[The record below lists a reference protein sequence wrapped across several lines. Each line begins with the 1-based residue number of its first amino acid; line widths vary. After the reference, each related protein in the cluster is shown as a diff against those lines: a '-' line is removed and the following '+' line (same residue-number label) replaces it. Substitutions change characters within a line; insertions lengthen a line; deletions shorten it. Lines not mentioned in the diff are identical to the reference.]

1 MPDLRQALKDFVATS
16 NSGIYQDEA
25 TLLSKFPEL
34 KGYNINA
41 LKDFVATSNSGVY
54 TDEEQLFSKFPE
66 FGVIAEPPSK
76 KKVGTVSTSEDGF
89 LGSPKKAEEQGWL
102 LNTVSSLDK
111 GFYKNF
117 IGSPVKGLGT
127 LLEGATAKVTG
138 GSGKGFISD
147 ALIKFGDYFN
157 KTIDELTPQDEAYKN
172 SLSDQFGQAFGQ
184 VASLIATGGATG
196 AVGKGASLASQAA
209 NAAKVASVTGKG
221 AAAATAAKTLATQ
234 ISAPTSISAG
244 LSMGQAEFDRA
255 KEAGA
260 TDDQA
265 FEAFYK
271 NATVGSVLETI
282 PVMQFFKRFEKA
294 SAGGIKNYLKTKG
307 VAGLTGG
314 VEEMTTEIMQQI
326 YANKS
331 AQDIYNTNQELFEGV
346 GSSGGVGFG
355 VGFLLNA
362 MGANAKLLRK
372 EGKNDEADMV
382 EGQIKEFEGQVQ
394 KGGPSSYKLNG
405 IKIEPVRKPDG
416 TMEEPSILISNLID
430 KMDATDLAKANI
442 DIVNDPELKI
452 KLQDKIVS
460 SSIKEQVKQGNPDL
474 NEPSLNAITELELQL
489 RKLEG
494 NTTQTGKDKAAVIRG
509 QIKNIQENQLAE
521 EVDNTGRIAELEG
534 VLSSADKN
542 LTETG
547 FTSLSQD
554 ARVEI
559 EKELQDLKTKQ
570 NAVQKQT
577 ADESLLR
584 TGESQLGLQQVVEGD
599 QGPQVTTTGTQET
612 ITPQGTQEIK
622 TQIQQN
628 GEQTTI
634 PTAGPIAGNRLF
646 NKPLTKAKEV
656 ANGYYQRIFGTER
669 PSFAGTRIL
678 DEARAKRIADAYESM
693 KDDPNNLEVRAA
705 YDAMSKETLDQYKDF
720 VDAGFTIEVDNEEP
734 YNNSQEMIDDL
745 KNNNRIKIFSTEAGY
760 GDTPITDEQRQK
772 NPLLQD
778 SGIKDVKGNTLLV
791 NDIFRAIHD
800 FYGHAELGNS
810 FGPKGEENAWNIHA
824 RMFSPLA
831 RRAMTTETRGQN
843 SYVNFS
849 GVNEKIDKLREE
861 ARRLREQ
868 GDEQGAKAIV
878 DRIYQEGLFAEQK
891 IGLLPEE
898 FSQFDEADSGDV
910 TMRPEG
916 LQERDIADAPKVGE
930 FEAKAKKLAEDIENF
945 ELPSWFS
952 ASLPEGTQKSG
963 LSAADFKKLAAKS
976 VIEVGK
982 LMDRGVE
989 FAAAVREAVQ
999 ELVNAL
1005 GEANRGK
1012 IEQTVKDYFNKGEG
1026 VSENELPGYDALSN
1040 KVDAMIATQ
1049 TNKKVDPAKIE
1060 KNVIKLVQQSDA
1072 YKQATDVQKEQ
1083 LVREARKKLGLKE
1096 KSAPSV
1102 KRLKTEAETEIEGQ
1116 SLFQKYF
1123 GAVKKDAKVTMTEKN
1138 LLKKQIK
1145 DLARGAKDAKV
1156 AWMKV
1161 SNELSKGIK
1170 ELTTRGTISDTQAKN
1185 VLRKFS
1191 KVNMFS
1197 QKSVDSFIDYMTNV
1211 FANAEYSSKLSQ
1223 ANSLKKDISKL
1234 SKDKNKNANLRD
1246 MAQQF
1251 VKIDPSMVEDVDAY
1265 NDMAAKIK
1273 EAIKGSTIR
1282 VNDVAF
1288 ADIVNIEDAS
1298 KYINKTL
1305 EAQDEKIRQQKAEE
1319 IQELMGIDASEFSY
1333 DDMMDL
1339 LDKKKSITKYNES
1352 IIRDTIQKMFNIY
1365 SSIIN
1370 ETINT
1375 GVDQFNGEEVEFTD
1389 GQKELVKSFMN
1400 MDLAMLSPKE
1410 SLQAVDAL
1418 ANFLQNKSTAKMQSV
1433 VSNYEGIT
1441 GAKEIANS
1449 GLKASPLKKYNI
1461 EWLGQLLGNQFT
1473 NLNILFERMFKGVRA
1488 GAKVMYKMGFTALV
1502 NGKAF
1507 AQKQSNNIV
1516 DKYVEQFYKRE
1527 ANGEAYN
1534 TEFNNTERGL
1544 AAFMMRNVIGT
1555 EKETQEEFNRRKDLI
1570 LKVDSEG
1577 NRTGSIAELEK
1588 GNEQE
1593 QKKAKIYQKVYDK
1606 ILKDAESI
1614 QEVKD
1619 NTDKTNLEGIEFWMN
1634 EWANKYEQLA
1644 DVSENVYN
1652 KVLEKD
1658 LNYTPDRFA
1667 KLSTDTGVV
1676 ELGNDESAFHA
1687 NNGTI
1692 YDKETGVLMTAQKPK
1707 SLPTNPENGDT
1718 NRFIELSFDNN
1729 NANSMYDALVDIN
1742 TAAPIKQIQGFLNST
1757 YFKKIVPESSN
1768 ATILKDRID
1777 LYVRNIRNKNPYSTD
1792 ELDTAIKKL
1801 NKIAAIGVGQA
1812 LGGPTQVLKQVIPA
1826 AMNTIINSGGLDVL
1840 ATFNEDKNNFI
1851 ENSGYGIANRGGES
1865 QSQIKSL
1872 NRLAEEAAKST
1883 GEKLFKGIEKANEF
1897 WLKKFLVN
1905 ADVYVAKASWLTYYE
1920 QELAKL
1926 GYDTKNLDYKTH
1938 ELNKEAANYA
1948 QIMVDRQQNVSDADL
1963 AGKMFASKD
1972 AKTQAFVKGLMPFA
1986 SFRMNQSAR
1995 LGSDLATLMNKTS
2008 TEEDKK
2014 IAAKSL
2020 SGYAVEAAMFR
2031 VIGIG
2036 IATLLGTAVKKAMG
2050 VEETEEEKK
2059 KRMDNL
2065 IKGARTGT
2073 LTDLVSPLPLADK
2086 FIQMGAS
2093 SFLNKIEKE
2102 TKLPVSIYGASKQDL
2117 FQSAGLFGIA
2127 FERLSQTVDIAKLAA
2142 TGKYTDDFG
2151 KEKTISEQKRKALG
2165 MFVAP
2170 ALLSNL
2176 GLAPTEVNSA
2186 VRYAIKDAK
2195 SNSKTSQ
2202 EIFEG
2207 QEKAE
2212 EKQLEV
2218 EQKTEA
2224 LDKLKQRTRS
2234 QEELD
2239 VIEQK
2244 IDDLDATSEEKKL
2257 IEAENKEEKQLKEE
2271 LLTDPETGEKYDNE
2285 TELKRYNPRLYN
2297 KNFGPRS
2304 EWFKEHK
2311 VEKEVQ
2317 KKLNKEIR
2325 KMEDIEQKYI
2335 APVKNKLRK
2344 NSDGTTKRTYSRVR
2358 RDANGKVISSYS
2370 RTSN

>member
-16 NSGIYQDEA
+16 NSGTYTDEA

-34 KGYNINA
+34 KGYNINV

-66 FGVIAEPPSK
+66 FGVIVEPPSK
-76 KKVGTVSTSEDGF
+76 KKVGTVSPSEDGS

-196 AVGKGASLASQAA
+196 ALGKGASLASQAA

-234 ISAPTSISAG
+234 LAAPTSISAG
-244 LSMGQAEFDRA
+244 LSMGQSEFDRA
-255 KEAGA
+255 KQAGA
-260 TDDQA
+260 TDEQA

-271 NATVGSVLETI
+271 NAAVGSVLETI

-294 SAGGIKNYLKTKG
+294 SAGGIASYLKTKG

-382 EGQIKEFEGQVQ
+382 EGQIKEFENQVQ

-416 TMEEPSILISNLID
+416 TMEEPSVLIGNLID

-474 NEPSLNAITELELQL
+474 NEPSLNAITDLELQL
-489 RKLEG
+489 KKLEG
-494 NTTQTGKDKAAVIRG
+494 NTTQTGKDKAAAIRA
-509 QIKNIQENQLAE
+509 QIKNIQENQLQE
-521 EVDNTGRIAELEG
+521 EVVGQKKYIVNGKEVTQAEFDAMQGKPQGTKTIIEAPEKTAQRVLRIGELEKEIADPN
-534 VLSSADKN
+534 VLPESKAK
-542 LTETG
+542 LQTELETLK
-547 FTSLSQD
+547 TEQD
-554 ARVEI
+554 AI
-559 EKELQDLKTKQ
+559 
-570 NAVQKQT
+570 QKQT

-584 TGESQLGLQQVVEGD
+584 TGEPEVGLQQVVEGD
-599 QGPQVTTTGTQET
+599 KGPQVVTTGTQET
-612 ITPQGTQEIK
+612 ITPEGGKKEVVSSK
-622 TQIQQN
+622 TQVNVAPYFNTKIETVEEAESLRQN
-628 GEQTTI
+628 DNYKAYKQKLSDLAKQLGIPNATIDDVIGGYKNDAGEDFVEISNLVTLEGATI
-634 PTAGPIAGNRLF
+634 DQAEDFAALAATVSPEVQEASIAAQYTEEGTDTHNANEYQVQVSDINGAMKALKQAGISNFSVNENTGTVSFIDVLDFADEQLQEKIGNFVELLDQNNINYEQSEYRPVESRYVDKGKRQEVLRRIKSKGSELGQSGQGIYKEIDQAIARDAEFQGV
-646 NKPLTKAKEV
+646 T
-656 ANGYYQRIFGTER
+656 
-669 PSFAGTRIL
+669 
-678 DEARAKRIADAYESM
+678 ADAYLGIE
-693 KDDPNNLEVRAA
+693 AA
-705 YDAMSKETLDQYKDF
+705 
-720 VDAGFTIEVDNEEP
+720 
-734 YNNSQEMIDDL
+734 
-745 KNNNRIKIFSTEAGY
+745 
-760 GDTPITDEQRQK
+760 
-772 NPLLQD
+772 
-778 SGIKDVKGNTLLV
+778 
-791 NDIFRAIHD
+791 
-800 FYGHAELGNS
+800 
-810 FGPKGEENAWNIHA
+810 
-824 RMFSPLA
+824 
-831 RRAMTTETRGQN
+831 
-843 SYVNFS
+843 
-849 GVNEKIDKLREE
+849 
-861 ARRLREQ
+861 
-868 GDEQGAKAIV
+868 
-878 DRIYQEGLFAEQK
+878 
-891 IGLLPEE
+891 
-898 FSQFDEADSGDV
+898 
-910 TMRPEG
+910 
-916 LQERDIADAPKVGE
+916 APKVGE

-945 ELPSWFS
+945 EIPSWFS
-952 ASLPEGTQKSG
+952 ASLPEGTQKAG

-1026 VSENELPGYDALSN
+1026 VSENELPGYNELSA
-1040 KVDAMIATQ
+1040 KVDEIIASQ
-1049 TNKKVDPAKIE
+1049 REKKREPDKIAS
-1060 KNVIKLVQQSDA
+1060 NVINIVKNSAA
-1072 YKQATDVQKEQ
+1072 YKNATDVQKEQ

-1102 KRLKTEAETEIEGQ
+1102 KRLKTGAEPEIEGQ

-1123 GAVKKDAKVTMTEKN
+1123 GAVKKDTKVTMTEKN

-1145 DLARGAKDAKV
+1145 DLARGAKDAKT

-1170 ELTTRGTISDTQAKN
+1170 QLTTRGTISDTQAKN

-1197 QKSVDSFIDYMTNV
+1197 SKSVDSFIDYMTKV

-1223 ANSLKKDISKL
+1223 ANSLKKDIAKF

-1251 VKIDPSMVEDVDAY
+1251 VKIDPSMVEDIDAY
-1265 NDMAAKIK
+1265 NDMAAKVK

-1282 VNDVAF
+1282 GEKVTF
-1288 ADIVNIEDAS
+1288 ADTVNIEDAS
-1298 KYINKTL
+1298 NYISKTL
-1305 EAQDEKIRQQKAEE
+1305 EAQNENIRQQKVEE

-1365 SSIIN
+1365 SGIIN

-1375 GVDQFNGEEVEFTD
+1375 GKDQFNDEDVSFTD
-1389 GQKELVKSFMN
+1389 GQKTLVKSFMN

-1410 SLQAVDAL
+1410 ALQAVDAL

-1433 VSNYEGIT
+1433 VSNYEGIA
-1441 GAKEIANS
+1441 GAKELADS
-1449 GLKASPLKKYNI
+1449 GVKASPLKKYNI

-1473 NLNILFERMFKGVRA
+1473 NLNMLFERMFKGVRA
-1488 GAKVMYKMGFTALV
+1488 GAKVMYKMGFTDLV

-1507 AQKQSNNIV
+1507 SQKQSNNIV
-1516 DKYVEQFYKRE
+1516 DKYVEQFYKKE

-1534 TEFNNTERGL
+1534 TEYNNTERGL
-1544 AAFMMRNVIGT
+1544 TAFMMRNVIGT
-1555 EKETQEEFNRRKDLI
+1555 EKEMQEEFNRRKDLI
-1570 LKVDSEG
+1570 KESIQVLSE
-1577 NRTGSIAELEK
+1577 

-1593 QKKAKIYQKVYDK
+1593 QKKAELYQRVYDK
-1606 ILKDAESI
+1606 VLKDAESI

-1619 NTDKTNLEGIEFWMN
+1619 NTDKTNLEGVDFWMN
-1634 EWANKYEQLA
+1634 EWADKYEQLA

-1729 NANSMYDALVDIN
+1729 NSNSMYDALVDIN

-1812 LGGPTQVLKQVIPA
+1812 LGGPTQVLKQVVPA
-1826 AMNTIINSGGLDVL
+1826 AMNTIINAGGLEVL

-1920 QELAKL
+1920 KELAKL

-1938 ELNKEAANYA
+1938 KLNKEAANYA

-2008 TEEDKK
+2008 TQEDKK

-2031 VIGIG
+2031 VIGIS

-2151 KEKTISEQKRKALG
+2151 KEKTISEQKRKALA

-2195 SNSKTSQ
+2195 SKSKTSQ

-2207 QEKAE
+2207 QAKEE
-2212 EKQLEV
+2212 EKQIEV

-2224 LDKLKQRTRS
+2224 LEKLRQRTRS
-2234 QEELD
+2234 QAELD
-2239 VIEQK
+2239 VIDEK
-2244 IDDLDATSEEKKL
+2244 IDNLDATPEEKKL
-2257 IEAENKEEKQLKEE
+2257 IEAENKEEKSVKED
-2271 LLTDPETGEKYDNE
+2271 LLTDSETGEKYDNE
-2285 TELKRYNPRLYN
+2285 TDLKRYNPRLYN

-2311 VEKEVQ
+2311 AEKEVQ
-2317 KKLNKEIR
+2317 KKLNKELR
-2325 KMEDIEQKYI
+2325 RMEDIEQKYI
-2335 APVKNKLRK
+2335 APVKNKSRK

-2358 RDANGKVISSYS
+2358 RDANGNVISSFK

>member
-1 MPDLRQALKDFVATS
+1 M
-16 NSGIYQDEA
+16 
-25 TLLSKFPEL
+25 LSKFPEL
-34 KGYNINA
+34 KGYNPSV

-66 FGVIAEPPSK
+66 FGIIVEKPSK
-76 KKVGTVSTSEDGF
+76 KKVGTVSTSEDGS
-89 LGSPKKAEEQGWL
+89 LASPKKAEEQGWL
-102 LNTVSSLDK
+102 LNTVSSLDR

-234 ISAPTSISAG
+234 LAAPTSISAG

-260 TDDQA
+260 TDEQA

-271 NATVGSVLETI
+271 NAAVGSVLETV

-314 VEEMTTEIMQQI
+314 VEEMTTEVMQQI

-372 EGKNDEADMV
+372 EGKNEEADMV
-382 EGQIKEFEGQVQ
+382 EGQIKEFENQVQ

-416 TMEEPSILISNLID
+416 TMEEPSVLISNLID
-430 KMDATDLAKANI
+430 KMDANDLAKANI
-442 DIVNDPELKI
+442 NIVNDPELKI

-460 SSIKEQVKQGNPDL
+460 SSIKEQVRQGNPDL

-509 QIKNIQENQLAE
+509 QIKNIQENQLQE
-521 EVDNTGRIAELEG
+521 EVTGTKKYVVDGKEVTQQEFDAMQGKPQGTKTIIEAPEKTAQRLTRIA
-534 VLSSADKN
+534 
-542 LTETG
+542 
-547 FTSLSQD
+547 
-554 ARVEI
+554 EI
-559 EKELQDLKTKQ
+559 EKEVAAPDILPETKVKLQTELETLKTEQ
-570 NAVQKQT
+570 DAIQKQAT
-577 ADESLLR
+577 DESLLR
-584 TGESQLGLQQVVEGD
+584 TGEPQVGLQQVVEGD
-599 QGPQVTTTGTQET
+599 KGPQVVTAGTEEIITPEGTKKVVSSKTQVNVAPYFNTKIETVEEAESLRQNDNYKAYKQKLSDLAKQLGIPNATVDDVIGGYKNDAGEDFVEISNLVTLEGATIDQAEEFAALAATVSPEVQEASIAAQYTNEGTDTHNANEYQVQVSDINGAMKALKQAGISNFSVNETTGTVSFIDVLDFADAELQDKIGNFVELLDQNNINYEQSEYRPVESRYVDKGKRQEVLRR
-612 ITPQGTQEIK
+612 IKSKGSELGQSGQGVYQEIDQAIARDSEFQGV
-622 TQIQQN
+622 TPEAYLGI
-628 GEQTTI
+628 EAAA
-634 PTAGPIAGNRLF
+634 PT
-646 NKPLTKAKEV
+646 
-656 ANGYYQRIFGTER
+656 
-669 PSFAGTRIL
+669 
-678 DEARAKRIADAYESM
+678 
-693 KDDPNNLEVRAA
+693 
-705 YDAMSKETLDQYKDF
+705 
-720 VDAGFTIEVDNEEP
+720 
-734 YNNSQEMIDDL
+734 
-745 KNNNRIKIFSTEAGY
+745 
-760 GDTPITDEQRQK
+760 
-772 NPLLQD
+772 
-778 SGIKDVKGNTLLV
+778 
-791 NDIFRAIHD
+791 
-800 FYGHAELGNS
+800 
-810 FGPKGEENAWNIHA
+810 
-824 RMFSPLA
+824 
-831 RRAMTTETRGQN
+831 
-843 SYVNFS
+843 
-849 GVNEKIDKLREE
+849 
-861 ARRLREQ
+861 
-868 GDEQGAKAIV
+868 
-878 DRIYQEGLFAEQK
+878 
-891 IGLLPEE
+891 
-898 FSQFDEADSGDV
+898 
-910 TMRPEG
+910 
-916 LQERDIADAPKVGE
+916 VGE

-945 ELPSWFS
+945 EIPSWFS
-952 ASLPEGTQKSG
+952 ASLPEGTQKAG
-963 LSAADFKKLAAKS
+963 LSAEDFKKLAAKS

-989 FAAAVREAVQ
+989 FAAAVREAVK
-999 ELVNAL
+999 ELVDAL

-1026 VSENELPGYDALSN
+1026 VSENELPGYDALSS
-1040 KVDAMIATQ
+1040 KVDAMIQTQ
-1049 TNKKVDPAKIE
+1049 TKKKVEPAKIE
-1060 KNVIKLVQQSDA
+1060 KNVMNLLKKSDA
-1072 YKQATDVQKEQ
+1072 YKNATDVQKEK
-1083 LVREARKKLGLKE
+1083 LVRESRKKLGLKE

-1102 KRLKTEAETEIEGQ
+1102 KRLKTGAEPEVEGQ

-1145 DLARGAKDAKV
+1145 DLARGAKDAKS

-1170 ELTTRGTISDTQAKN
+1170 ELTSRGTISDTQAKN

-1223 ANSLKKDISKL
+1223 ANSLKKDIAKL
-1234 SKDKNKNANLRD
+1234 SKNKEKDANLRD

-1251 VKIDPSMVEDVDAY
+1251 TKIDPSMVDDIDAY

-1273 EAIKGSTIR
+1273 EAVKGSTIR
-1282 VNDVAF
+1282 GEKVTF
-1288 ADIVNIEDAS
+1288 AETVNIDNAS
-1298 KYINKTL
+1298 DYISETI
-1305 EAQDEKIRQQKAEE
+1305 EAQDEKIRQQKIEE
-1319 IQELMGIDASEFSY
+1319 IQDLMGIDVSELSY
-1333 DDMMDL
+1333 DDMMEL
-1339 LDKKKSITKYNES
+1339 LDKKKPITKYNEG
-1352 IIRDTIQKMFNIY
+1352 IIRSTIQKMFDVY
-1365 SSIIN
+1365 SGIIT

-1375 GVDQFNGEEVEFTD
+1375 GVDQFNVEEVSFTD
-1389 GQKELVKSFMN
+1389 GQKELVKSFMD
-1400 MDLAMLSPKE
+1400 MDLTMLTPKE
-1410 SLQAVDAL
+1410 ALQAVDAL
-1418 ANFLQNKSTAKMQSV
+1418 ANFLQNHSTAKMQSV
-1433 VSNYEGIT
+1433 VSNYQGIQ
-1441 GAKEIANS
+1441 GAKELADS
-1449 GLKASPLKKYNI
+1449 GVKASPLKKYNI

-1473 NLNILFERMFKGVRA
+1473 NLNMLFERMFKGVRA
-1488 GAKVMYKMGFTALV
+1488 GAKVMYKMGFTDLV

-1516 DKYVEQFYKRE
+1516 DKYVEQFYKKE

-1544 AAFMMRNVIGT
+1544 TAFMMRNVIGT
-1555 EKETQEEFNRRKDLI
+1555 AKEMQEEFNRRKDLI
-1570 LKVDSEG
+1570 KESIQVLSE
-1577 NRTGSIAELEK
+1577 

-1593 QKKAKIYQKVYDK
+1593 KKKADLYQKVYDK
-1606 ILKDAESI
+1606 VLKDAESI

-1619 NTDKTNLEGIEFWMN
+1619 NTDKTNLEGVEFWMN
-1634 EWANKYEQLA
+1634 EWSDKYEQLA

-1667 KLSTDTGVV
+1667 KLSSDTGVV
-1676 ELGNDESAFHA
+1676 ELGNDESSFHA

-1729 NANSMYDALVDIN
+1729 NSNSMYDALVDIN

-1812 LGGPTQVLKQVIPA
+1812 LGGPTQVLKQVVPV
-1826 AMNTIINSGGLDVL
+1826 AMNTIINAGGLDVL

-1883 GEKLFKGIEKANEF
+1883 GEKLFRGIEKANEF

-1938 ELNKEAANYA
+1938 KLNKEAANYA

-1963 AGKMFASKD
+1963 AGKIFASKD

-2008 TEEDKK
+2008 TQEDKN

-2050 VEETEEEKK
+2050 VEETDEEKK

-2102 TKLPVSIYGASKQDL
+2102 TNLPVSIYSASKQDL

-2165 MFVAP
+2165 LFVAP
-2170 ALLSNL
+2170 ALLGNL
-2176 GLAPTEVNSA
+2176 GLVPTEVNSA

-2195 SNSKTSQ
+2195 SKSKTTQQIIESQ
-2202 EIFEG
+2202 E
-2207 QEKAE
+2207 KSE

-2224 LDKLKQRTRS
+2224 LEKLKQKTRS

-2239 VIEQK
+2239 VIEEK
-2244 IDDLDATSEEKKL
+2244 IDELDATPEEKKL
-2257 IEAENKEEKQLKEE
+2257 IEAENKEERDLKKE

-2311 VEKEVQ
+2311 VEKQVQ

-2325 KMEDIEQKYI
+2325 RMEDIEQKYI
-2335 APVKNKLRK
+2335 APVKNKSRR
-2344 NSDGTTKRTYSRVR
+2344 NSDGSIKSSSYKRVR
-2358 RDANGKVISSYS
+2358 RDANGNVVSSFT
-2370 RTSN
+2370 RTTN